1 MYENDI
7 EHLRRII
14 SSLRALPDDNM
25 ISVGTLRTVLE
36 SLCTVL
42 SALCDE
48 QERLPDDTER

>member
-14 SSLRALPDDNM
+14 NSLRALPADNM
-25 ISVGTLRTVLE
+25 ISVGTLSKVLE

-48 QERLPDDTER
+48 QEHSLDDAER

>member
-7 EHLRRII
+7 AHLRRII
-14 SSLRALPDDNM
+14 NSLRALPADNM
-25 ISVGTLRTVLE
+25 ISVGTLRNVLE

-48 QERLPDDTER
+48 QEHSLDDAER